1 MIGGETI
8 VHATIGNMVFLGL
21 TQDVP
26 KGSLTSGVEIVAIME
41 SNCRGK
47 RAGLREGDVIVEI
60 GGQEVKTARDAEKLI
75 DQAPV
80 GEKMEIVVMRNDNNR
95 KTMKVKPSAK
105 LGKIPNE
112 ANEANAIPLL
122 RLIDWIRSSLN

>member
-1 MIGGETI
+1 
-8 VHATIGNMVFLGL
+8 
-21 TQDVP
+21 
-26 KGSLTSGVEIVAIME
+26 
-41 SNCRGK
+41 
-47 RAGLREGDVIVEI
+47 
-60 GGQEVKTARDAEKLI
+60 
-75 DQAPV
+75 
-80 GEKMEIVVMRNDNNR
+80 MEIVVMRNDNNR